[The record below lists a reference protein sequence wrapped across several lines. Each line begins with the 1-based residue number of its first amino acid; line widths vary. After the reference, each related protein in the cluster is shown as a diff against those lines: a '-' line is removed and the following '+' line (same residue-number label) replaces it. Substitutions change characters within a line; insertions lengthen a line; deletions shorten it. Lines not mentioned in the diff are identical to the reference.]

1 MWKPRFLDSSC
12 VRHSRS
18 TVPSACENAWKEE
31 RSTAVGDWMVDI
43 ELDELFRRFGSD
55 VVEELT
61 VAVFVEV
68 EAELNV
74 VALTLIVMTAVLPTL
89 RLPSVQ
95 VTVVTAMAQEP
106 WLVNDD
112 V

>member
-1 MWKPRFLDSSC
+1 
-12 VRHSRS
+12 V
-18 TVPSACENAWKEE
+18 
-31 RSTAVGDWMVDI
+31 
-43 ELDELFRRFGSD
+43 DELFKEFGSE
-55 VVEELT
+55 VVELT

-95 VTVVTAMAQEP
+95 VTVVPAMAQEP
-106 WLVNDD
+106 WLVNEE